1 MGVVS
6 VKQESVLSEATL
18 SVTQVAH
25 RIDGALRELGDGWI
39 EGEVRSLT
47 QHRSGHVYLTL
58 ADEDSNLDAC
68 IWKGRVKACLPLPKR
83 GDLVQAHYE
92 RIDFYA
98 PRGATKLIID
108 QIKPTGE
115 GELLRRRAE
124 TLARLQAD
132 GLCDEDRRKPLRA
145 FPRRIGVIAA
155 QGSDAK
161 LDVIKHLQQRLPA
174 QDIVFVPAAVQGVQ
188 AVGSVI
194 DALGILQAIDDVDVI
209 IVARGGGSVA
219 DLVAFDDERLCRAV
233 FACAVPVITSIGH
246 TKDRPNCDHVAAAY
260 APVPAKAAEYAI
272 ARSAAELIDDLNRH
286 AQQLQRILLA
296 VRSYRDR
303 LHDCW
308 NALRPRGRIDGLGQE
323 LSATAELLHS
333 RACSSYQGYE
343 LRLLSGVRELELLRA
358 NLPEPELL
366 NSSRDQLLAAAAH
379 FIAAHMSGIEECQ
392 QLLHRGARRLP
403 TPGALDGFTATL
415 HSAGTRMRDRRRDY
429 TRAFDRL
436 SADGAREVRRRF
448 GTDTRALDEQT
459 LSLMPAAERVLGRA
473 HERVMSL
480 GALVEAKDFRRRG
493 WVLASDGQG
502 RGIASIEDIQP
513 GSAIQLRFAD
523 GQAEASI
530 NQIRSSEW
538 GEQT

>member
-1 MGVVS
+1 MS

-25 RIDGALRELGDGWI
+25 RIDGALRGLGDGWI

-161 LDVIKHLQQRLPA
+161 LDVIKHLQQRLPT

-194 DALGILQAIDDVDVI
+194 DALGILQSIDDVDVI
-209 IVARGGGSVA
+209 ILARGGGSVA
-219 DLVAFDDERLCRAV
+219 DLVAFDDERLCRAI

-246 TKDRPNCDHVAAAY
+246 TKDRPNCDYVACAF

-272 ARSAAELIDDLNRH
+272 ARSAGELIDELDRH
-286 AQQLQRILLA
+286 AQQLQRSLLA
-296 VRSYRDR
+296 AGSYRER
-303 LHDCW
+303 LEDCW
-308 NALRPRGRIDGLGQE
+308 NALRPRQRIDGLAQD
-323 LSATAELLHS
+323 LRATSELLNS
-333 RACSSYQGYE
+333 RARSDYQGRE
-343 LRLLSGVRELELLRA
+343 LRLLGAVRELELLRA
-358 NLPEPELL
+358 NLPGPELL
-366 NSSRDQLLAAAAH
+366 NTPRDQLLTAAAH
-379 FIAAHMSGIEECQ
+379 FTNTHMSGIDQCQ
-392 QLLHRGARRLP
+392 ERLQRGVRRLP
-403 TPGALDGFTATL
+403 TPAALDGFTATL

-429 TRAFDRL
+429 ARAFDRL
-436 SADGAREVRRRF
+436 SSDGARDVRRRF
-448 GTDTRALDEQT
+448 NGGTRAVDEQAI
-459 LSLMPAAERVLGRA
+459 SLMPAAERVLSRR
-473 HERVMSL
+473 HERITNL
-480 GALVEAKDFRRRG
+480 GALVDAKDFRRRG
-493 WVLASDGQG
+493 WVLTSDGQG
-502 RGIASIEDIQP
+502 RGITSVEDLQV

-530 NQIRSSEW
+530 NQIRSSEQ
-538 GEQT
+538 GEEL